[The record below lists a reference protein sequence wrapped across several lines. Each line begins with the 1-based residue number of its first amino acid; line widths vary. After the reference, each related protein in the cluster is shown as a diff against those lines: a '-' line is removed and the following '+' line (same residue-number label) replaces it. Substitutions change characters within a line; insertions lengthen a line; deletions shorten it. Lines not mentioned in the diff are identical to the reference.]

1 METGTRR
8 TQQQRSEATRG
19 ALLDAA
25 IESLVELGFTK
36 TTTLEVQKRAGVSRG
51 ALLYHFPSK
60 AELLAA
66 TVQHLA
72 RLRGRQLKELSVGLP
87 RGTARVEVV
96 LDLLWE
102 SFNGPLFQIATEL
115 RFAARTDAELRPV
128 LVEVE
133 RDLLD
138 RVIVQARR
146 LFGDELAAL
155 PGYPVAIDM
164 TLQLMIGAAT
174 TAMLHGEHARIEALI
189 NQWKTIFPTLLE
201 GGVNGK

>member
-1 METGTRR
+1 M
-8 TQQQRSEATRG
+8 
-19 ALLDAA
+19 DAA
-25 IESLVELGFTK
+25 IESLVDLGFAK

-66 TVQHLA
+66 TVVHLA
-72 RLRGRQLKELSVGLP
+72 VLRGRQLKELAVGLP
-87 RGTARVEVV
+87 GGKARVEAV

-102 SFNGPLFQIATEL
+102 SFRGPLFQIATEL

-138 RVIVQARR
+138 RVNAQARR

-155 PGYPVAIDM
+155 PGYPVALEM

-174 TAMLHGEHARIEALI
+174 TAMLHGEHVRVEALI

>member
-1 METGTRR
+1 MENGTRR

-25 IESLVELGFTK
+25 IESLVELGFAK

-66 TVQHLA
+66 TVAHLA
-72 RLRGRQLKELSVGLP
+72 ELRGRQLKELAVGLP
-87 RGTARVEVV
+87 RGAERVDAV

-102 SFNGPLFQIATEL
+102 SFSGPLFQIATEL
-115 RFAARTDAELRPV
+115 RFAARTDADLRPV

-133 RDLLD
+133 RDLLE
-138 RVIVQARR
+138 RVEGQARR
-146 LFGDELAAL
+146 LFGSEVTAAA
-155 PGYPVAIDM
+155 GYPAAFEM

-174 TAMLHGEHARIEALI
+174 TAMLHGEHPRIEALM
-189 NQWKTIFPTLLE
+189 NEWKTVFSMLLE
-201 GGVNGK
+201 GGVDG

>member
-8 TQQQRSEATRG
+8 TQQQRSEATRR
-19 ALLDAA
+19 AILDAA
-25 IESLVELGFTK
+25 VESLVEAGFAK
-36 TTTLEVQKRAGVSRG
+36 TTTLEVQKRANLSRG

-72 RLRGRQLKELSVGLP
+72 ALRGRQLEELAVGLP
-87 RGTARVEVV
+87 RGTARVDAV

-102 SFNGPLFQIATEL
+102 SFSGPLFQIATEL

-133 RDLLD
+133 RDLLE
-138 RVIVQARR
+138 RVVAQAQR
-146 LFGDELAAL
+146 LFGPELVEK
-155 PGYPVAIDM
+155 PGYPVAFEM

-174 TAMLHGEHARIEALI
+174 TAMLHGEHPRIEALI
-189 NQWKTIFPTLLE
+189 NHWKTVFPTLLE
-201 GGVNGK
+201 GGVDG